1 MPGTNLLS
9 DCPTFRDQG
18 KHMERL
24 KPAPDV
30 IDRIRANYIFS
41 EMTDAELQQSLTH
54 LDVTSYVPGEII
66 FQQGAHATRFFIV
79 CEGVVQLFR
88 TSPMGDKKVIEIL
101 KAGDSFAE
109 AVFFM
114 GGNYPVHA
122 MAVDHVKLAGIAFQD
137 FNGCLVNNVSLA
149 FRMMGGMSRRIHGLV
164 NEIDRLTLGTACQ
177 RLAFF
182 LLEQAQAEGGSN
194 ASTVQLNAPK
204 HVIASRIG
212 IKPETLSR
220 ILTRFK
226 EDGIVEESGHMLTV
240 LDVQKLHAFQAEGL
254 KNY

>member
-1 MPGTNLLS
+1 
-9 DCPTFRDQG
+9 
-18 KHMERL
+18 MERF
-24 KPAPDV
+24 KSTPEI

-41 EMTDAELQQSLTH
+41 EMTDAELQLSLKH
-54 LDVTSYVPGEII
+54 LEITAYAPGEIV

-88 TSPMGDKKVIEIL
+88 ISPMGDKKVIEIV
-101 KAGDSFAE
+101 KTGDSFAE

-122 MAVDHVKLAGIAFQD
+122 MAVDHAKLAGIAFQD
-137 FNGCLVNNVSLA
+137 FNNCLVNNISLA

-182 LLEQAQAEGGSN
+182 LLEQGQAVRTGNE
-194 ASTVQLNAPK
+194 STIQLDAPK

-220 ILTRFK
+220 ILSRLK
-226 EDGIVEESGHMLTV
+226 EEGIVEESGHILTV
-240 LDVQKLHAFQAEGL
+240 LDVNKLNAFQSEGL
-254 KNY
+254 KSY

>member
-1 MPGTNLLS
+1 
-9 DCPTFRDQG
+9 
-18 KHMERL
+18 MERH
-24 KPAPDV
+24 KPAAED
-30 IDRIRANYIFS
+30 IARIRANYIFS
-41 EMTDAELQQSLTH
+41 EMTDAELQQCLTH
-54 LDVTSYVPGEII
+54 LEVTTYAPGEIV

-101 KAGDSFAE
+101 KTGNSFAE

-122 MAVDHVKLAGIAFQD
+122 MAVDNVRLAGIAFQD
-137 FNGCLVNNVSLA
+137 FNNCLVNNISLA

-182 LLEQAQAEGGSN
+182 LLEQAQASGGE
-194 ASTVQLNAPK
+194 STVQLDAPK

-226 EDGIVEESGHMLTV
+226 EEGIVEESGHKLTV
-240 LDVQKLHAFQAEGL
+240 LNLKKLHDFEMEGF
-254 KNY
+254 

>member
-1 MPGTNLLS
+1 
-9 DCPTFRDQG
+9 
-18 KHMERL
+18 MERL
-24 KPAPDV
+24 KSDPLV
-30 IDRIRANYIFS
+30 INRIRANYIFS
-41 EMTDAELQQSLTH
+41 EMTDAELQQCLTH
-54 LDVTSYVPGEII
+54 LDVTAYAPGEII
-66 FQQGAHATRFFIV
+66 FQQGAQASRFFIV

-88 TSPMGDKKVIEIL
+88 TSPMGDKKVIDIV

-137 FNGCLVNNVSLA
+137 FNACLANNVGLA
-149 FRMMGGMSRRIHGLV
+149 FRMMGGMSRRIHALV

-177 RLAFF
+177 RLAYF
-182 LLEQAQAEGGSN
+182 LLEQAQAESGGRE
-194 ASTVQLNAPK
+194 STVRLDAPK

-220 ILTRFK
+220 ILSRFK
-226 EDGIVEESGHMLTV
+226 EEGIVEESGHLLTV
-240 LDVQKLHAFQAEGL
+240 LDVKKLHAFQAEGF
-254 KNY
+254 KGG

>member
-1 MPGTNLLS
+1 
-9 DCPTFRDQG
+9 
-18 KHMERL
+18 MERH
-24 KPAPDV
+24 KPAPD
-30 IDRIRANYIFS
+30 IIGRIRANYIFS
-41 EMTDAELQQSLTH
+41 EMTEAELAQCLRH
-54 LDVTSYVPGEII
+54 LEVTSYAPGEII
-66 FQQGAHATRFFIV
+66 FQQNVHATRFFIV

-88 TSPMGDKKVIEIL
+88 TSPMGDKKVIEIV
-101 KAGDSFAE
+101 KTGNSFAE

-122 MAVDHVKLAGIAFQD
+122 MAVDHVRLAGIAFED
-137 FNGCLVNNVSLA
+137 FNNCLVNNISLA

-182 LLEQAQAEGGSN
+182 LLEQAQASGGE
-194 ASTVQLNAPK
+194 STVQLDAPK

-226 EDGIVEESGHMLTV
+226 EEGIVEESGHRLTV
-240 LDVQKLHAFQAEGL
+240 LDLKKLHAFEMEGF
-254 KNY
+254 